1 MTRTPALMIQGT
13 GSDVGKS
20 LLVAGLCRAA
30 AIRGLRVRPFK
41 PQNMSN
47 NAAVAAN
54 VGGAGFGEI
63 GRAQALQAR
72 ACGVAP
78 NIHMNPVLLKPQSE
92 FGAQIVVQGSVMGT
106 TTARN
111 YHALK
116 PTLLPKVLD
125 SFEQLSVDSDLVLI
139 EGAGSPAEVNLRDG
153 DIANMGFASAAD
165 TPVILAADINRGG
178 VIASLVGTHHLL
190 TGSERRRIKGYLI
203 NKFRGDKALFDPA
216 LPIIK
221 AHTNMLCHGVVPWFE
236 DARNLPAEDAMALD
250 TDTTATA
257 LSDALRIAVPRIGRM
272 ANFDDLDPLRAEP
285 NVSVSLIQPGTV
297 IPAEVDVI
305 LLPGSKSTR
314 SDLDALR
321 TQGWDIDIHAHV
333 RRGGVVVGLCGGYQ
347 MLGHKVAD
355 PLGIEGP
362 PGETP
367 GLGLLDI
374 ETILGSAKTLR
385 EINVCDPA
393 TGAGARGYEMH
404 MGETSGPGTANPMLA
419 IPKGETTKPDRG
431 AMSPDSRVMGCYVH
445 GLFAADAYRAAFLN
459 RIRSGHYAATAFEA
473 GIDATLDRLATHLEE
488 HVAVDRLLEIAG
500 L

>member
-1 MTRTPALMIQGT
+1 MTRTPALMLQGT

-47 NAAVAAN
+47 NAAVTAD
-54 VGGAGFGEI
+54 GGEIGLGEI

-78 NIHMNPVLLKPQSE
+78 SIHMNPVLLKPQSE
-92 FGAQIVVQGSVMGT
+92 IGAQVVVQGSVMGT
-106 TTARN
+106 ATARD

-125 SFEQLSVDSDLVLI
+125 SFAKLSAESDLVLV

-153 DIANMGFASAAD
+153 DIANMGFADAAD
-165 TPVILAADINRGG
+165 TPVILAADIHRGG
-178 VIASLVGTHHLL
+178 VIASLVGTHQLL
-190 TGSERRRIKGYLI
+190 TDSERRRIKGYLI

-216 LPIIK
+216 LDIIN
-221 AHTNMLCHGVVPWFE
+221 AHTGMPCHGIVTWFD

-250 TDTTATA
+250 AAATA
-257 LSDALRIAVPRIGRM
+257 PVQGNVIRIAVPRLGRM

-285 NVSVSLIQPGTV
+285 NVSVTLVQPGEI
-297 IPAEVDVI
+297 IPAEAEII

-314 SDLDALR
+314 ADLDALR
-321 TQGWDIDIHAHV
+321 AQGWDIDIHAHV

-355 PLGIEGP
+355 PQGVEGP
-362 PGETP
+362 PGETL

-374 ETILGSAKTLR
+374 ETTLNTAKTLR
-385 EINVCDPA
+385 EVSVRDPA
-393 TGAGARGYEMH
+393 SGAFARGYEMH
-404 MGETSGPGTANPMLA
+404 MGETTGPDTACPMLA
-419 IPKGETTKPDRG
+419 IPDGEATKPDRG
-431 AMSPDSRVMGCYVH
+431 AISPGGRVMGCYVH
-445 GLFAADAYRAAFLN
+445 GLFTADAYRAAFLN
-459 RIRSGHYAATAFEA
+459 RIRSGHYGDAAYEVM
-473 GIDATLDRLATHLEE
+473 IESTLDRFAAHLEE

>member
-1 MTRTPALMIQGT
+1 
-13 GSDVGKS
+13 
-20 LLVAGLCRAA
+20 
-30 AIRGLRVRPFK
+30 
-41 PQNMSN
+41 
-47 NAAVAAN
+47 
-54 VGGAGFGEI
+54 
-63 GRAQALQAR
+63 
-72 ACGVAP
+72 
-78 NIHMNPVLLKPQSE
+78 
-92 FGAQIVVQGSVMGT
+92 
-106 TTARN
+106 
-111 YHALK
+111 
-116 PTLLPKVLD
+116 
-125 SFEQLSVDSDLVLI
+125 
-139 EGAGSPAEVNLRDG
+139 
-153 DIANMGFASAAD
+153 MGFASAAD

-250 TDTTATA
+250 TDITATA
-257 LSDALRIAVPRIGRM
+257 LSHTLHIAVPRIGRM
-272 ANFDDLDPLRAEP
+272 ANFDDLDPLRSEP
-285 NVSVSLIQPGTV
+285 NVLVSLIQPGAV
-297 IPAEVDVI
+297 IPAEANVI

-374 ETILGSAKTLR
+374 ETILGAAKTLR

-393 TGAGARGYEMH
+393 TGAGLLGDKACSVVFDNSKIKELVPGY
-404 MGETSGPGTANPMLA
+404 TATVSFSQGAKECVAWLDADPQRAQIDKEKEAMM
-419 IPKGETTKPDRG
+419 DR
-431 AMSPDSRVMGCYVH
+431 VIT
-445 GLFAADAYRAAFLN
+445 AYEKAWA
-459 RIRSGHYAATAFEA
+459 
-473 GIDATLDRLATHLEE
+473 
-488 HVAVDRLLEIAG
+488 
-500 L
+500 